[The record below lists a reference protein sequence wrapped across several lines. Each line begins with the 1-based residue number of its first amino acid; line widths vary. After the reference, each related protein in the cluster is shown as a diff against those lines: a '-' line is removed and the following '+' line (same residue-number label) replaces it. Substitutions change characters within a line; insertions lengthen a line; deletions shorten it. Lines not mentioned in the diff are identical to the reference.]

1 VAESSSVDGDGVG
14 TVVADG
20 RGVLLRLGVGGQ
32 CVGGRLVATHR
43 SSRRCSAMKAG
54 GGAVQVETSAVQW
67 RAALAVS
74 GGLGGGGSCDKGQW
88 RERLLVAHRN
98 GKKAR

>member
-20 RGVLLRLGVGGQ
+20 QGVLLQLGVGGQ
-32 CVGGRLVATHR
+32 CVGGRLVATHQ
-43 SSRRCSAMKAG
+43 SSRRCSPMKAS

-67 RAALAVS
+67 RAALAIS
-74 GGLGGGGSCDKGQW
+74 GGLRGGGSCDKGQW
-88 RERLLVAHRN
+88 
-98 GKKAR
+98 